1 MGREWR
7 TVHHRPTGERGA
19 MKFRYAI
26 LFVEDVLEAIAFFE
40 AAFGGTRGFV
50 HEGGDY
56 GEMLTGE
63 TKLAFSSLALMAQL
77 GKSAGKDAAQAKATY
92 PGLLGL
98 DGAKALLADLAERL
112 PGHLAGFGDRA
123 DALKSLA
130 EFVVSRG
137 H

>member
-1 MGREWR
+1 
-7 TVHHRPTGERGA
+7 

-77 GKSAGKDAAQAKATY
+77 GKSARRHDAEQPSYEIAFECEDVTGAVARAVAAGARLVQAARVEPWGQTTGYVAT
-92 PGLLGL
+92 PQGILVELCT
-98 DGAKALLADLAERL
+98 AIAAPA
-112 PGHLAGFGDRA
+112 
-123 DALKSLA
+123 
-130 EFVVSRG
+130 
-137 H
+137 